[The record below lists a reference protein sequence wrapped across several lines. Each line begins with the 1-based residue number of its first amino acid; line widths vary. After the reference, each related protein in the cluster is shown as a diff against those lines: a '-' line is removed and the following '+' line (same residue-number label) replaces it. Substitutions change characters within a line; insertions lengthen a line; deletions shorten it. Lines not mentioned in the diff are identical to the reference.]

1 MGISRHVCRAVTL
14 IICLPLVVISSLL
27 AVAAIRALLIEDID
41 YQFAEF
47 KTSGLDDIPESY
59 LESFPEVFGASLR
72 IPTVSTAPG
81 DYDKEQILVFHQFL
95 RDSFPDVFNSSFVKA
110 EVINSYSLLL
120 TIRGTDESL
129 QPYMLA
135 AHLDVVPVDESKWSQ
150 APFGGQVLPDPETG
164 EMFVWGRGAIDN
176 KINLMSIMMAL
187 QYLITTGFQPRR
199 TFYASFGHD
208 EEVNG
213 YDGAGHIGR
222 ILEERGVVLDFLLDE
237 GLPMTLGVVKGLDV
251 PVAAIGVTEKGW
263 MSVTL
268 ETEGEGGHS
277 SAPPI
282 EQVAPRLGRAMHNL
296 EQYPQ
301 PSMFG
306 TGPESEM
313 FSYLASSA
321 SWPYK
326 MFYANLWLFKPLLEL
341 IMSRQRNTNAFVRT
355 TTAVTMVRVGV
366 KENVVPSSG
375 YVMVNHR
382 VHPGQSLHDVLQHDI
397 SVIDDPKVKVKVLR
411 QREAHPVSP
420 YGPKVPG
427 WRLIVSA
434 TKHIYPTSV
443 AAPGILIANTDT
455 RYYLN
460 ITSNIYRFYP
470 VLLTEDEIG
479 RIHGTNE
486 RLSVANA
493 KNAVRFYHRVM
504 VTADRDPA
512 TVVDQDHSP
521 AVDSDNSTD
530 TSIDSLAG
538 IAIDNSTE
546 ISTRNSTLDEFD
558 V

>member
-443 AAPGILIANTDT
+443 AAPGLLMANTDT
-455 RYYLN
+455 VHYLN
-460 ITSNIYRFYP
+460 LTSCIYRFSP
-470 VLLTEDEIG
+470 HAVTQDLGQT
-479 RIHGTNE
+479 IHGIDE
-486 RLSVANA
+486 RVSVTSLRNA
-493 KNAVRFYHRVM
+493 AKWYHRFIS
-504 VTADRDPA
+504 TADMDVPPIKESKPGHRF
-512 TVVDQDHSP
+512 
-521 AVDSDNSTD
+521 
-530 TSIDSLAG
+530 G
-538 IAIDNSTE
+538 
-546 ISTRNSTLDEFD
+546 EF
-558 V
+558 